1 MFEPQDN
8 EVKFRNPLADMEDE
22 DVYISENEESFD
34 ENVKIDPD
42 EKVDGE
48 LSDDD
53 AYVIP
58 KPTSDM

>member
-1 MFEPQDN
+1 MQ
-8 EVKFRNPLADMEDE
+8 DE

-34 ENVKIDPD
+34 ENAEIDPD

-58 KPTSDM
+58 KPASDM

>member
-1 MFEPQDN
+1 
-8 EVKFRNPLADMEDE
+8 MEDE